1 MLKKASK
8 EQEADA
14 TVNMTG
20 SGDVTMNVTGL
31 NRQSLL
37 NELENKIGEID
48 KIKEKEAAANA
59 AAANAEDDQETG
71 SDNQNFE
78 PAEKGNFFPINFNL
92 SKNDLT

>member
-48 KIKEKEAAANA
+48 KIKEEKEAA
-59 AAANAEDDQETG
+59 AAANAEDDQDN

-78 PAEKGNFFPINFNL
+78 PAEKGINFISN
-92 SKNDLT
+92 NI